1 MEQQHRRNG
10 QSRPQQ
16 RRPAQQHSSRSVQG
30 AHFAEPSAKRTARH
44 GAPQHTPQHSAP
56 QHIPQHAAQH
66 SAPQHPPQHA
76 AQHSTKQRPPQRNQA
91 QQRTRRPAEGQQR
104 PQQNRQ
110 QRPVQRR
117 PAGRNIAPQRP
128 QQRQRPAGYG
138 TRSAAARH
146 PQQVRSRT
154 ATGSNLM
161 FIAFL
166 ILYIILGIIIIRLV
180 SKKASGYM
188 TEYEASRPQYKI
200 AEYTENLG
208 NDFYHDMLVQA
219 AEKLEISEYESASRL
234 LKTMEIDDS
243 DISGSQQYTY
253 KKCENFSESHPSYY
267 ILRDK
272 KAIASIDIE
281 RSGWTAKYSFP
292 EWRVCEPVSLMEVNA
307 KPVYSLSV
315 TMPKGAK
322 LTINGKR
329 VPDDAYRPTDAELI
343 LTKTEQNFMK
353 QPQAVKCEL
362 EGLYAPPVVT
372 VTDGDGKTMEPEI
385 TPEPN
390 EAEQVYLFT
399 KHDAAVP
406 DENVIQRAEDLTKA
420 YIDYVI
426 NKDADRYSL
435 GCDFDII
442 SRTIQKINT

>member
-1 MEQQHRRNG
+1 
-10 QSRPQQ
+10 
-16 RRPAQQHSSRSVQG
+16 
-30 AHFAEPSAKRTARH
+30 
-44 GAPQHTPQHSAP
+44 
-56 QHIPQHAAQH
+56 
-66 SAPQHPPQHA
+66 
-76 AQHSTKQRPPQRNQA
+76 
-91 QQRTRRPAEGQQR
+91 
-104 PQQNRQ
+104 
-110 QRPVQRR
+110 
-117 PAGRNIAPQRP
+117 
-128 QQRQRPAGYG
+128 
-138 TRSAAARH
+138 
-146 PQQVRSRT
+146 
-154 ATGSNLM
+154 M

-315 TMPKGAK
+315 TMPRGAK

-426 NKDADRYSL
+426 NKDADRYNNIARLNNYLLPGSDAAILMQQILNDVYWNNPYTVRDDKLFKVEHVKMYSDKLCTVEVHFDTALTKQVTNEYVGTVRWVMVHNGFTWYATSL
-435 GCDFDII
+435 RLV
-442 SRTIQKINT
+442 S